1 MWKKSEVWKNKKFRL
16 LLVLEVILFLIGIVG
31 LIPGDR
37 IVGDESTMRVAVHG
51 GEYLE
56 EKQGYYIDGSYGY
69 NGEFLTMWPETLRPG
84 VYRLRLVLEASD
96 NEASF
101 FEVKSSTGQ
110 FRNLLSNSVNV
121 YGGAGEQTC
130 QFYVCGVEKDA
141 AITVNYSGGEPLLI
155 KKIELVHTNAG
166 SRILICLTLAGALLV
181 NTLFLLFCYM
191 KKYTVPLETKLVWFG
206 IPGLAVLASLPLFV
220 DYMIIGADS
229 IFHWMRI
236 EALAQSIAQ
245 GNIPARI
252 EALWL
257 YGHGYANSVFYCDT
271 FLTLPA
277 LLRLL
282 GFDMNTAHGTYV
294 FAVNLATAVIAY
306 KCFRGCFQDSRIGMI
321 GSMLYTLAPYRIYN
335 IYNRDALG
343 EYTAMT
349 FLRSYAD
356 DLPLLEWL
364 HKQVF
369 PKEALLTQ
377 EDVYHLCKLGIM
389 EYLTSGITSNF
400 DMYFAPLP
408 SAKASVDCGFRTVF
422 TSGLNDFCQSLSEVE
437 ELYYQIGELSDR
449 TSFYMGFHAEYT
461 TSLKLM
467 EGMSALAA
475 KVKSPV
481 WLHNS
486 ETAQEVNECL
496 KRWGKTPTEL
506 TDSLGM
512 YAYGG
517 GGYHH

>member
-1 MWKKSEVWKNKKFRL
+1 MNIRFYHAKILMLQKEKSFVLLEGELWVLGNRIAYIGDGTDKNPAEYVWER
-16 LLVLEVILFLIGIVG
+16 EI
-31 LIPGDR
+31 
-37 IVGDESTMRVAVHG
+37 
-51 GEYLE
+51 
-56 EKQGYYIDGSYGY
+56 
-69 NGEFLTMWPETLRPG
+69 
-84 VYRLRLVLEASD
+84 
-96 NEASF
+96 
-101 FEVKSSTGQ
+101 
-110 FRNLLSNSVNV
+110 
-121 YGGAGEQTC
+121 
-130 QFYVCGVEKDA
+130 DA
-141 AITVNYSGGEPLLI
+141 AGTVIMPGFKNA
-155 KKIELVHTNAG
+155 HT
-166 SRILICLTLAGALLV
+166 
-181 NTLFLLFCYM
+181 
-191 KKYTVPLETKLVWFG
+191 
-206 IPGLAVLASLPLFV
+206 
-220 DYMIIGADS
+220 
-229 IFHWMRI
+229 H
-236 EALAQSIAQ
+236 
-245 GNIPARI
+245 
-252 EALWL
+252 
-257 YGHGYANSVFYCDT
+257 
-271 FLTLPA
+271 
-277 LLRLL
+277 
-282 GFDMNTAHGTYV
+282 
-294 FAVNLATAVIAY
+294 
-306 KCFRGCFQDSRIGMI
+306 
-321 GSMLYTLAPYRIYN
+321 
-335 IYNRDALG
+335 
-343 EYTAMT
+343 TAMT

-486 ETAQEVNECL
+486 ETAQEVNECQ

-517 GGYHH
+517 GGYHCIYFNENDFDIFRKRNLTAVTNPASNLKLASGIAPVARFLEEQINVAIGTDGPASNNCLDMFREMFLVSGLAKVKEQNAACVSADEVLYMATAGGAKAMGLTDCDCLAEGKLADLVQIDLNWPNMQPENNFVKNLVYSGSKQNVRLTMVNGEILYEDGRFFIGADPKEVYRCANEIIRRMET